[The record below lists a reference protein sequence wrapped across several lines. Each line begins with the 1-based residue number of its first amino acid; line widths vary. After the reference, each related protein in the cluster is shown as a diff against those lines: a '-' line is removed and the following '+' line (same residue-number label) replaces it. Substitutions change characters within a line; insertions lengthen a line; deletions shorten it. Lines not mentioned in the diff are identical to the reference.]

1 MRVGMN
7 YTGNTRAGRHFAN
20 LHLPMSDP
28 MTIVDR
34 KTDRSDPGTPQR
46 IPPAPASTPVV
57 VVDDES
63 GILRAVQRVLEG
75 SGYPVDAF
83 QEPARALERIGEGGV
98 AILITDLV
106 MPGMSGLEL
115 TRHALGS
122 TPDLAVILMTGRGDE
137 DTAAQ
142 ALRLGVWDYLQKPF
156 GASELEASVRNVL
169 VRRSLI
175 LKRHGSDVRLREAVA
190 LQAREIRQ
198 SRAEVQD
205 LTVGVLSVLAQ
216 LMDHRFPWLEGNS
229 DRVAGVAGG
238 MAGRLGLDP
247 TEVEDVRVAGML
259 HDIGMTAMPDAIMKK
274 AGPLT
279 EPEYDQIKEHARI
292 GAELLA
298 PLRILSRASE
308 YVLFHHE
315 RFNGSGYPDG
325 LTGAETP
332 LGAQIVGVAESYVTL
347 TERRPFRPSVSRAEA
362 LETLRMSEGV
372 WFESEL
378 LDALEQTMIED
389 ASE

>member
-1 MRVGMN
+1 VASSDAS
-7 YTGNTRAGRHFAN
+7 AGR
-20 LHLPMSDP
+20 
-28 MTIVDR
+28 R
-34 KTDRSDPGTPQR
+34 PGPGSPQQ
-46 IPPAPASTPVV
+46 IPPVPASTPVI
-57 VVDDES
+57 VVDDEP
-63 GILRAVQRVLEG
+63 GVLRAVQRVLQG
-75 SGYPVDAF
+75 SGYPVEAF
-83 QEPARALERIGEGGV
+83 GDPAEALPRLLDGGV

-122 TPDLAVILMTGRGDE
+122 APDLAVILMTGRGDE

-156 GASELEASVRNVL
+156 GASELEAAVRNVL
-169 VRRSLI
+169 VRRALI
-175 LKRHGSDVRLREAVA
+175 LKRHGSSARLRETVA

-205 LTVGVLSVLAQ
+205 LTLGVLTVLAR

-229 DRVAGVAGG
+229 DRVARMSAGIG
-238 MAGRLGLDP
+238 EILGLDEP
-247 TEVEDVRVAGML
+247 ELEDVRTAGML
-259 HDIGMTAMPDAIMKK
+259 HDIGMIALPDRIMQKP
-274 AGPLT
+274 GPLT
-279 EPEYDQIKEHARI
+279 EGEYERVKEHPRL

-298 PLRILSRASE
+298 PIRILSRVTE

-315 RFNGSGYPDG
+315 RVNGSGYPDG

-332 LGAQIVGVAESYVTL
+332 LGAQIVGVAESFVTL
-347 TERRPFRPSVSRAEA
+347 TESRPFRSSVSPEEA

-372 WFESEL
+372 WFDSEL
-378 LDALEQTMIED
+378 LEALGRVL
-389 ASE
+389 ARG